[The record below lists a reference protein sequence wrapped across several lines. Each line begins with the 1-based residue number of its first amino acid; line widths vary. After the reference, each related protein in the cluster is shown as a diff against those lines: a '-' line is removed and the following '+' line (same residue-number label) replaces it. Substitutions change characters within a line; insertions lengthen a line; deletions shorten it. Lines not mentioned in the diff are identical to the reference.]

1 MKNFLKTATIL
12 LIIFSWLPSVQ
23 NASASVCWEDP
34 SYSGYNQRTKIT
46 INHTKV
52 SGSSALVNFPILI
65 SLTNND
71 LKTIANGGKVANS
84 NGYDIIFTDSNGTTK
99 FDHEIEKY
107 NGSTGQFIGWVKI
120 PSLSPSTD
128 KVIYMYYGN
137 SSISTSQENKTA
149 VWDSNYKGVW
159 HMHNASSPIRDS
171 TVNGY
176 NGAAFGT
183 ISFNAAGKINSAT
196 RYNSTQSHGDD
207 AHLNLGR
214 SLDISGLPFTIS
226 AWVNPDNFN
235 YFHTI
240 FAKRDSYSPNDM
252 RFDLIIDEGI
262 YANPGSIL
270 LQSGFNFDGGAEL
283 ASNYILPAGQWTYVT
298 VVPQVGSTNLYI
310 NGQFQENIG
319 NFWLGTDNNA
329 ESFVGKTPDG
339 LGPDQ
344 YAGDID
350 ELRISSVARSADWIK
365 TEYNN
370 QSNPSGFANVGVEES
385 CVATGNIM
393 ISATLDSQPWPSSG
407 TSAINYSLSGPS
419 GNISNSSVPLT
430 YEDVIADESYTLTYF
445 SGGPAG
451 AIINPIS
458 PISPASSQFLPS
470 GTSILFN
477 LNFISGSNLCPLT
490 PQSGR
495 TIVSFEPYQVIGS
508 PDYAPHTTGP
518 YSFGPPLAIGK
529 YDVTLV
535 SYDSHTGPGGSGSQN
550 QPNEKY
556 YLKLLNQSNN
566 LITST
571 NSTADIPNDQ
581 DFITTVVNTGLQ
593 MSSKVYN
600 IETWHSAYIDN
611 SDYNSLYPICAAFD
625 ESFNYSL
632 SNSGTSNV
640 TKTSSDA
647 FTQNTI
653 TKTLTSGT
661 TESVT
666 LSLSG
671 VPATG
676 VSYTITH
683 NPGDPANPC
692 NPADCQSVINFTVTP
707 STPVGTHPITVT
719 GSPLDKQ
726 TSFDLVVSG
735 DPLIVSCSASPLTVL
750 LGETVTLN
758 ANVSGGTPPYIYSW
772 NGTDIPTN
780 PSPDTNPFGISY
792 NTVGQKSVSVTVT
805 DSSSPPFQI
814 ACPVI
819 TVRANIDPQ
828 YKEF

>member
-1 MKNFLKTATIL
+1 
-12 LIIFSWLPSVQ
+12 
-23 NASASVCWEDP
+23 
-34 SYSGYNQRTKIT
+34 
-46 INHTKV
+46 
-52 SGSSALVNFPILI
+52 
-65 SLTNND
+65 
-71 LKTIANGGKVANS
+71 
-84 NGYDIIFTDSNGTTK
+84 NGTTK

-128 KVIYMYYGN
+128 KAIYMYYGN

-183 ISFNAAGKINSAT
+183 VSFNAAGKINSAT

-207 AHLNLGR
+207 AYFDLNR
-214 SLDISGLPFTIS
+214 NLDISSLPFTIS

-240 FAKRDSYSPNDM
+240 FAKRDTYNINDM
-252 RFDLIIDEGI
+252 RFDLIIDEGQ
-262 YANPGSIL
+262 YKNPGSIL
-270 LQSGFNFDGGAEL
+270 LQSGFSWEGGADL
-283 ASNYILPAGQWTYVT
+283 ASNYTLPAGQWTYVT
-298 VVPQVGSTNLYI
+298 VVPRVGSTNLYI
-310 NGQFQENIG
+310 NGQFQENMG
-319 NFWLGTDNNA
+319 SFWLGTDSSA
-329 ESFVGKTPDG
+329 KSFIGKTPDG

-344 YAGDID
+344 YAGNID
-350 ELRISSVARSADWIK
+350 ELRISRVARSADWIK

-370 QSNPSGFANVGVEES
+370 QSNPSGFAN
-385 CVATGNIM
+385 
-393 ISATLDSQPWPSSG
+393 
-407 TSAINYSLSGPS
+407 GPS
-419 GNISNSSVPLT
+419 GDISNSSVPFT

-451 AIINPIS
+451 AILNPIS
-458 PISPASSQFLPS
+458 PVSPTSSQFLPS
-470 GTSILFN
+470 DTSISFN

-495 TIVSFEPYQVIGS
+495 IIISFEPYQVIGS

-518 YSFGPPLAIGK
+518 YSFSSPLTTGK

-535 SYDSHTGPGGSGSQN
+535 SYDSHTGPGGSGDQN

-556 YLKLLNQSNN
+556 YLKLLNQGNN

-571 NSTADIPNDQ
+571 NSTTDIPNNQ
-581 DFITTVVNTGLQ
+581 DFVTTLVNTNLQ
-593 MSSKVYN
+593 IPSNLYSV
-600 IETWHSAYIDN
+600 EAWHKAYIDN
-611 SDYNSLYPICAAFD
+611 SSYNNMYPICAAFD
-625 ESFNYSL
+625 ESFDYSL

-640 TKTSSDA
+640 TKTNSDA

-653 TKTLTSGT
+653 TKTRAAGTTQNISLSVSGT
-661 TESVT
+661 PPGVT
-666 LSLSG
+666 ASISG
-671 VPATG
+671 Q
-676 VSYTITH
+676 
-683 NPGDPANPC
+683 
-692 NPADCQSVINFTVTP
+692 DCDLTCTSVITFTVSP

-726 TSFDLVVSG
+726 TTFNLIVSG
-735 DPLIVSCSASPLTVL
+735 DPLIVSCSASPMLVF
-750 LGETVTLN
+750 LGETVTLT

-772 NGTDIPTN
+772 NGTSIPTN

-792 NTVGQKSVSVTVT
+792 NTVGQKSVSVIVT